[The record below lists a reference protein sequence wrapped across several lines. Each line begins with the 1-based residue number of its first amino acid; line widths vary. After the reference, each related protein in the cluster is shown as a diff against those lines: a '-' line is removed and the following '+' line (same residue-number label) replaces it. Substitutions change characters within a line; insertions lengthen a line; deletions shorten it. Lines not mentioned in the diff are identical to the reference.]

1 VINPTTKL
9 RFFLE
14 NKPPNENAINILY
27 L

>member
-1 VINPTTKL
+1 VIKPTTKL

-14 NKPPNENAINILY
+14 NKPPNENAIYILY